1 MNTKNQKKEEL
12 KGGDDRTPQVGALL
26 RASRLRVGD
35 ELREVS
41 DVLCIRFLYLEA
53 IEECRYADLP
63 GDTYAVGFIRS
74 YAEHLGLDGDEV
86 VRRYRAEQVG
96 KGKSS
101 DLLFPTPVQDSG
113 VPKGAIVFVGFLI
126 ALLVYG
132 GWYVTTTDESILS
145 DIISPVPDRL
155 KHLVTG
161 DDAPDESS
169 LTSSES
175 TTDTPS
181 SSETTPDTSSNEPA
195 TTDTTATD
203 DDAVRASSDAAAQIA
218 NAAGEVAART
228 ADAARAAAETAA
240 EAVTAEPPTTAPT
253 DAAPEQA
260 VTEVAQESTASTE
273 TVTQVVES
281 APVEPA
287 APEVTAEAPAQVNTT
302 SPEPATNESTAET
315 SVDTAE
321 VTTPETTTS
330 QTATSEVVT
339 ETVEQVVAETVT
351 VAPETPEPSPEVEP
365 AATENAP
372 QNDAPAASTEVTAE
386 DLNALVLRQ
395 ATSTGEQAVATA
407 STNTA
412 SATSGVT
419 IRATSRSW
427 VEVRDPSNGTVLFTG
442 VMSVGSTFDVPD
454 TDGLLLDTGNAGALN
469 ITVEGVS
476 VPSIGGIG
484 DVRKSVSLDPERLK
498 AGTATNR

>member
-1 MNTKNQKKEEL
+1 MNTKNQKKEDL
-12 KGGDDRTPQVGALL
+12 KRTDDRTPQVGALL
-26 RASRLRVGD
+26 RASRLRVGE

-86 VRRYRAEQVG
+86 VRRYRTEQMG
-96 KGKSS
+96 KGNSS
-101 DLLFPTPVQDSG
+101 ELLFPTPVQDSG

-145 DIISPVPDRL
+145 DIISPVPDHL

-161 DDAPDESS
+161 DDASDNQNVESNEAPS
-169 LTSSES
+169 NTPATSDAPV
-175 TTDTPS
+175 DTPS
-181 SSETTPDTSSNEPA
+181 NSSM
-195 TTDTTATD
+195 TTDVAAPTD
-203 DDAVRASSDAAAQIA
+203 DTVRASADASEQIA

-240 EAVTAEPPTTAPT
+240 EAVTAEPSSST
-253 DAAPEQA
+253 QA
-260 VTEVAQESTASTE
+260 VPNAEQVATDT
-273 TVTQVVES
+273 
-281 APVEPA
+281 PA
-287 APEVTAEAPAQVNTT
+287 VDTT
-302 SPEPATNESTAET
+302 SPASM
-315 SVDTAE
+315 
-321 VTTPETTTS
+321 PETTTNETADVS
-330 QTATSEVVT
+330 TSSAAATESAQVNETQTVPAINVNEPVIQPAPDSAPVTTEVAI
-339 ETVEQVVAETVT
+339 ETVEKVVE
-351 VAPETPEPSPEVEP
+351 EPTAAIPDTTEVSVEIES
-365 AATENAP
+365 AASEAVTENIAP
-372 QNDAPAASTEVTAE
+372 PASNEVTAE

-395 ATSTGEQAVATA
+395 ATSADEQATVTTSNTTA
-407 STNTA
+407 SL
-412 SATSGVT
+412 SGVS

-427 VEVRDPSNGTVLFTG
+427 VEVRDPSNGKILFTG
-442 VMSVGSTFDVPD
+442 VMSIGSAFDLPD
-454 TDGLLLDTGNAGALN
+454 TEGLLLDTGNAGALD

-476 VPSIGGIG
+476 VPNIGDIG
-484 DVRKSVSLDPERLK
+484 DVRKSVSLDAERLK

>member
-1 MNTKNQKKEEL
+1 MNTKSQKKEDL
-12 KGGDDRTPQVGALL
+12 KGTDDRSPQVGVLL
-26 RASRLRVGD
+26 RASRLRVGE

-86 VRRYRAEQVG
+86 VRRFRAEQIG
-96 KGKSS
+96 KGNSS
-101 DLLFPTPVQDSG
+101 ELLFPTPVQDSG

-145 DIISPVPDRL
+145 DIISPVPDHL

-161 DDAPDESS
+161 DDAPDGQNAKTQETPDDTPATSDSS
-169 LTSSES
+169 VNTPSYGSTSS
-175 TTDTPS
+175 DMAVP
-181 SSETTPDTSSNEPA
+181 
-195 TTDTTATD
+195 TD
-203 DDAVRASSDAAAQIA
+203 DVVRASADAAEQIA

-228 ADAARAAAETAA
+228 ADAARAAAATAA
-240 EAVTAEPPTTAPT
+240 EAVNTEPNQTTQSAGQ
-253 DAAPEQA
+253 AAM
-260 VTEVAQESTASTE
+260 
-273 TVTQVVES
+273 
-281 APVEPA
+281 
-287 APEVTAEAPAQVNTT
+287 EAPAIDTT
-302 SPEPATNESTAET
+302 PPAQMPESAMSDTASVSTPQSITTEPAQEKKIQTPPAAIDNKPVIPLSTVVAPEPTP
-315 SVDTAE
+315 
-321 VTTPETTTS
+321 VTP
-330 QTATSEVVT
+330 EVVT
-339 ETVEQVVAETVT
+339 ETVEKVVEEPTAASPADTTVTSAVAEPSAS
-351 VAPETPEPSPEVEP
+351 APEEVSLP
-365 AATENAP
+365 VAN
-372 QNDAPAASTEVTAE
+372 EVTAE

-395 ATSTGEQAVATA
+395 ATATDEPAAATTSSDTPAA
-407 STNTA
+407 S
-412 SATSGVT
+412 SRVT

-427 VEVRDPSNGTVLFTG
+427 VEVRDPSNGNVLFTG

-454 TDGLLLDTGNAGALN
+454 TGGLVLDTGNAGALE

-476 VPSIGGIG
+476 VPKIGGIG
-484 DVRKSVSLDPERLK
+484 DVRKSVSLDAERLK